1 MGTVM
6 NGNVWAGA
14 CVNGKVVSGLAKDGS
29 VFYRK
34 PVSTHRRRIMVGDNL
49 KGKDIF
55 STIPQGF
62 WQNYVTSTEIINN
75 VDYDLVMFQNTNW
88 NDYIRFYT
96 NKNES
101 LLPVVRL
108 YDYGGIPNEIYSY
121 QADINKETNNSKT
134 THKND
139 KDYIVS
145 SIVENN
151 VYRHLY
157 IEDEN
162 IRPLKVGDIITDNT
176 VFYFTFPDDFHV
188 DIQSMTD
195 ENRDKN
201 FIELDDGSDYVL
213 AYVVDE
219 YRVDFFT
226 NNFSAQDY
234 GVCYAYDRNTGIRI
248 NLSSKLAKDIT
259 DPWGNPFT
267 GTVTMVDKNNEA
279 YQHILVDATTL
290 GA

>member
-1 MGTVM
+1 MGTVT
-6 NGNVWAGA
+6 NGKKWVGA
-14 CVNGKVVSGLAKDGS
+14 CVNGKTVSGLAKNGV
-29 VFYRK
+29 VFYRM
-34 PVSTHRRRIMVGDNL
+34 PVSTYRRRIMVGDNL

-96 NKNES
+96 TKNES

-162 IRPLKVGDIITDNT
+162 IRPVQVGDVITSNT
-176 VFYFTFPDDFHV
+176 KFYFTFPDDFSKKV
-188 DIQSMTD
+188 SPQTMAIISAKYSDNSSAMNLWYSKIASTNNVYFNFYGMSGYSQENVYSTNSSGDVTTNISYKNLAVTSPITISAINNTDIA
-195 ENRDKN
+195 K
-201 FIELDDGSDYVL
+201 YVL
-213 AYVVDE
+213 VD
-219 YRVDFFT
+219 T
-226 NNFSAQDY
+226 
-234 GVCYAYDRNTGIRI
+234 
-248 NLSSKLAKDIT
+248 
-259 DPWGNPFT
+259 
-267 GTVTMVDKNNEA
+267 
-279 YQHILVDATTL
+279 TTL

>member
-1 MGTVM
+1 MGTVT
-6 NGNVWAGA
+6 NGKKWAGA

-34 PVSTHRRRIMVGDNL
+34 SVSTHRRRIMVGDNL
-49 KGKDIF
+49 SNRTIF
-55 STIPQGF
+55 QDFPDGF
-62 WQNYVTSTEIINN
+62 YKSGMSDGEQFNLIESNNINIHEYYIGGSYN
-75 VDYDLVMFQNTNW
+75 VYCGNRTNSNLLYRYDLVFGRTMTKKDVTTGTYLNATVTEVNE
-88 NDYIRFYT
+88 
-96 NKNES
+96 NK
-101 LLPVVRL
+101 
-108 YDYGGIPNEIYSY
+108 
-121 QADINKETNNSKT
+121 T
-134 THKND
+134 
-139 KDYIVS
+139 
-145 SIVENN
+145 
-151 VYRHLY
+151 YRHLF